1 MVPGWQ
7 ASQAVNG
14 VDEFLE
20 SDLFYEHLWPPSQY
34 SYLLQHAR
42 VPNLG
47 FYLTMCLFLNACLS
61 FLFAAESLE
70 EADERV
76 ETDAKQVGS

>member
-1 MVPGWQ
+1 MKSNFTTLNLQRQVYSMGIC
-7 ASQAVNG
+7 G
-14 VDEFLE
+14 
-20 SDLFYEHLWPPSQY
+20 PPSQY
-34 SYLLQHAR
+34 SYLLQEAG

-76 ETDAKQVGS
+76 ETDAKQVRS